1 MYGRVPLV
9 RLQWDPGDY
18 GWRDPYLPNKEFSFF
33 QYTAKLGRHILMASK
48 RNAISAQGYWRSQGL
63 EQDFISAFWKKFWN
77 VEQARKIM
85 IFQWLVVQRAVP
97 VKEWIKVPNV
107 SAICTECGMALE
119 SIRHCLWDCENA
131 RSIWIRILWIF

>member
-1 MYGRVPLV
+1 M
-9 RLQWDPGDY
+9 
-18 GWRDPYLPNKEFSFF
+18 E
-33 QYTAKLGRHILMASK
+33 
-48 RNAISAQGYWRSQGL
+48 
-63 EQDFISAFWKKFWN
+63 EDFIAVFWKKFWN

-107 SAICTECGMALE
+107 SAICTERGMALE